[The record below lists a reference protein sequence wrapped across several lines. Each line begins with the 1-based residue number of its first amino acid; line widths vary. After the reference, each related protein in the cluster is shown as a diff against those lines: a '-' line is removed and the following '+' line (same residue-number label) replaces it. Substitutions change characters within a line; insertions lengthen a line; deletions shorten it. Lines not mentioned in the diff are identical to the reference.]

1 MKNEHK
7 MKNER
12 EKYRNMSVEDR
23 IELVEKLFIMH
34 PSFER
39 CLSKIEECRNDSKMS
54 AEPFCMLV
62 TGEPGVGKTT
72 LCKECEKRHSR
83 IELDE
88 KTLIPVLL
96 ARIPIPAT
104 PKNLVSNL
112 LTGLGDP
119 IADKGTT
126 YNQTKRLIN
135 FLKHCEV
142 ELIILDEFQHFI
154 DQDSDKILY
163 TISDWLKQLINETG
177 IPIILVGLAQSVKVL
192 KANSQLKRRFSMQD
206 GLTNFKWLKKSENK
220 KSDAENANGNKKQ
233 AAKDND
239 YRAFLKA
246 IDEMLPLSEDSH
258 LAGQLIAY
266 RMWKATQGNV
276 ARTMKLT
283 RYATRLA
290 LKNGEEKVTLALL
303 EEAYEKLFAGDSDQN
318 PFAK

>member
-1 MKNEHK
+1 MKS
-7 MKNER
+7 ER
-12 EKYRNMSVEDR
+12 EKYRNMSMEDR

-39 CLSKIEECRNDSKMS
+39 CLNKIEECRNDSKMS
-54 AEPFCMLV
+54 AEPFCMPI

-72 LCKECEKRHSR
+72 LCKEYEKLHPR

-104 PKNLVSNL
+104 PKNLVSIL

-126 YNQTKRLIN
+126 YNQTKRLIK
-135 FLKHCEV
+135 FLKECEV

-163 TISDWLKQLINETG
+163 TISDWLKQLINETE
-177 IPIILVGLAQSVKVL
+177 IPIILVGLAQSVNVL
-192 KANSQLKRRFSMQD
+192 KANSQLKRRFSTQD
-206 GLTNFKWLKKSENK
+206 GLANFKWLEKSDNK
-220 KSDAENANGNKKQ
+220 KPEAESANGNEKQ
-233 AAKDND
+233 AAKDDD
-239 YRAFLKA
+239 YRLFLKA
-246 IDEMLPLSEDSH
+246 VDEMLPLAEDSH
-258 LAGQLIAY
+258 LAGQLIAC
-266 RMWKATQGNV
+266 RVWKATQGNV
-276 ARTMKLT
+276 ARTMKLI

-290 LKNGEEKVTLALL
+290 LKNGEEKVTLAHL
-303 EEAYEKLFAGDSDQN
+303 EQAYEKLFAGDSDHN
-318 PFAK
+318 PFAN

>member
-1 MKNEHK
+1 

-12 EKYRNMSVEDR
+12 EKYRSMSVEDR

-39 CLSKIEECRNDSKMS
+39 CLNKIEECRNDSKIA

-72 LCKECEKRHSR
+72 LCKEYEKLHSR

-119 IADKGTT
+119 IAEKGTT

-135 FLKHCEV
+135 FLKQCKV

-177 IPIILVGLAQSVKVL
+177 IPIILVGLAQSVNVL
-192 KANSQLKRRFSMQD
+192 KANGQLKRRFSMQD
-206 GLTNFKWLKKSENK
+206 GLANFKWLKKSDNK
-220 KSDAENANGNKKQ
+220 KSETENVNGNNNQ
-233 AAKDND
+233 APKDND

-246 IDEMLPLSEDSH
+246 VDEMLPLAEDSH

-276 ARTMKLT
+276 ARTMKLI
-283 RYATRLA
+283 RYAARLA
-290 LKNGEEKVTLALL
+290 LKNGEEKGTRALL

>member
-1 MKNEHK
+1 MKNK
-7 MKNER
+7 R
-12 EKYRNMSVEDR
+12 EKYRSMSIEAR
-23 IELVEKLFIMH
+23 IELVEKLFILH

-39 CLSKIEECRNDSKMS
+39 CLNKIEECQNDSKMS
-54 AEPFCMLV
+54 AEPFCMLI

-72 LCKECEKRHSR
+72 LCKEYEKRHSR
-83 IELDE
+83 MELDE

-104 PKNLVSNL
+104 PKNLVSTL
-112 LTGLGDP
+112 LTALGDP

-126 YNQTKRLIN
+126 YNQTKRLIK
-135 FLKHCEV
+135 FLKECEV

-206 GLTNFKWLKKSENK
+206 GLANFKWLKKSDNK
-220 KSDAENANGNKKQ
+220 KSETENVKEKKKQ
-233 AAKDND
+233 VTKDND

-246 IDEMLPLSEDSH
+246 IDEMLPLAEDSH
-258 LAGQLIAY
+258 LAGQSIAY

-276 ARTMKLT
+276 ARTMKLV

-303 EEAYEKLFAGDSDQN
+303 EEAYEKLFAGDSAQN
-318 PFAK
+318 PFAN

>member
-1 MKNEHK
+1 

-12 EKYRNMSVEDR
+12 GKYRSISVEDR
-23 IELVEKLFIMH
+23 IELVEKLFILH

-39 CLSKIEECRNDSKMS
+39 CLNKIEECRNDSKMS
-54 AEPFCMLV
+54 AEPFCMLI

-72 LCKECEKRHSR
+72 LCKEYEKLHPRM
-83 IELDE
+83 ELDE

-104 PKNLVSNL
+104 PKNLVSIL
-112 LTGLGDP
+112 LTALGDP

-126 YNQTKRLIN
+126 YNQTKRLIK
-135 FLKHCEV
+135 FLKECEV

-163 TISDWLKQLINETG
+163 TISDWLKQLINETE
-177 IPIILVGLAQSVKVL
+177 IPIILVGLAQSVNVL

-206 GLTNFKWLKKSENK
+206 GLANFKWLKKSDNK
-220 KSDAENANGNKKQ
+220 KSEAENANGNEKQ
-233 AAKDND
+233 AAKDID
-239 YRAFLKA
+239 YLAFLKA
-246 IDEMLPLSEDSH
+246 VDEMLPLAEDSH

-276 ARTMKLT
+276 ARTMKLI
-283 RYATRLA
+283 RYAARLA
-290 LKNGEEKVTLALL
+290 LKDGEEKVSLDLL
-303 EEAYEKLFAGDSDQN
+303 EKAYEKLFAGDSDQN
-318 PFAK
+318 PFTK

>member
-1 MKNEHK
+1 

-12 EKYRNMSVEDR
+12 EKYRNMSIEER

-39 CLSKIEECRNDSKMS
+39 CLNKIEECRNDSKMS
-54 AEPFCMLV
+54 AEPFCMLI

-72 LCKECEKRHSR
+72 LCKEYEKLHPRM
-83 IELDE
+83 ELDE

-104 PKNLVSNL
+104 PKNLVSIL
-112 LTGLGDP
+112 LTALGDP

-126 YNQTKRLIN
+126 YNQTKRLIK
-135 FLKHCEV
+135 FLKECEV

-163 TISDWLKQLINETG
+163 TISDWLKQLINETE
-177 IPIILVGLAQSVKVL
+177 IPIILVGLAQSVNVL
-192 KANSQLKRRFSMQD
+192 KANSQLKRRFSMKD
-206 GLTNFKWLKKSENK
+206 GLANFKWLKKSDNK
-220 KSDAENANGNKKQ
+220 KSETENANGNKKQ
-233 AAKDND
+233 AAKDDD
-239 YRAFLKA
+239 YRLFLKA
-246 IDEMLPLSEDSH
+246 VDEMLPLAEDSH

-276 ARTMKLT
+276 ARTMKIV

>member
-1 MKNEHK
+1 MKN
-7 MKNER
+7 NR
-12 EKYRNMSVEDR
+12 GKYRNMSVEDR

-39 CLSKIEECRNDSKMS
+39 CLNKVEECRKDSKMS
-54 AEPFCMLV
+54 AEPFCMLI

-72 LCKECEKRHSR
+72 LCKEYEKLHPRM
-83 IELDE
+83 ELDE

-104 PKNLVSNL
+104 PKNLVSIL
-112 LTGLGDP
+112 LTALGDP

-126 YNQTKRLIN
+126 YNQTKRLIK
-135 FLKHCEV
+135 FLKECEV

-163 TISDWLKQLINETG
+163 TISDWLKQLINETE
-177 IPIILVGLAQSVKVL
+177 IPIILVGLAQSVNVL
-192 KANSQLKRRFSMQD
+192 KANSQLKRRFSMKD
-206 GLTNFKWLKKSENK
+206 GLANFKWLKKSDNK
-220 KSDAENANGNKKQ
+220 KLEIENANGNKKQ

-239 YRAFLKA
+239 YRLFLKA
-246 IDEMLPLSEDSH
+246 VDEMLPLAEDSH

-290 LKNGEEKVTLALL
+290 LKKGEEKVNLALL

-318 PFAK
+318 PFAN

>member
-1 MKNEHK
+1 

-12 EKYRNMSVEDR
+12 GKYRSISVENR

-39 CLSKIEECRNDSKMS
+39 CLNKIEECQNDSKMS
-54 AEPFCMLV
+54 AEPFCMLI

-72 LCKECEKRHSR
+72 LCKEYEKRHPR
-83 IELDE
+83 MELDE

-104 PKNLVSNL
+104 PKNLVSIL

-126 YNQTKRLIN
+126 YNQTKRLIK
-135 FLKHCEV
+135 FLKECEV

-177 IPIILVGLAQSVKVL
+177 IPIILAGLAQSVNVL

-206 GLTNFKWLKKSENK
+206 GLTNFKWLNK
-220 KSDAENANGNKKQ
+220 KSDNKKSEARNVKESKNQ
-233 AAKDND
+233 ATKDND

-246 IDEMLPLSEDSH
+246 VDEMLPLAEDSH

-266 RMWKATQGNV
+266 RAWRATQGNV
-276 ARTMKLT
+276 ARTMKLI

-290 LKNGEEKVTLALL
+290 LKKGEEKVTLALL